1 VIIGANFLFVISN
14 ILVEGTEIVELSC
27 GFLVNSLLTF
37 LVLLKEYELLQ
48 LTESIL
54 SHFHSFIGVNTP
66 PQVRK
71 CSRKQYT
78 KSGVK
83 LMKLVT
89 GYWASYTKI
98 AELQTV
104 SAATQTFSQ
113 N

>member
-71 CSRKQYT
+71 CSRRQYT
-78 KSGVK
+78 KNSVK
-83 LMKLVT
+83 LLKLVI
-89 GYWASYTKI
+89 GYGLTCLYI
-98 AELQTV
+98 LEL
-104 SAATQTFSQ
+104 SRLGFEFKKDY